1 MKYLI
6 FYLGACLMGLA
17 SLVSMLAIYSSN
29 KRVLRDLKNPRET
42 KDKWLSGFIQ
52 EYQKLLKDKIEIH
65 NPSVYV
71 TKRMRGRKIALWNIR
86 QIKGISWGN
95 FLLSFFFV
103 GVEIVLLRQGENIME
118 PVLFP
123 GSEMPLM
130 SLTVFTGI
138 GMGIVLLLVRLLAG
152 TGYQEEELET
162 NLLDYVENCQKEPAK
177 IISIEEGK
185 AAGSREIRDNKRKER
200 QSSEKKEKAAR
211 QMEQGILE
219 AAATD
224 SRYSHLLNKEEEEI
238 VKDVVKEFLT

>member
-86 QIKGISWGN
+86 QIKGISWGT
-95 FLLSFFFV
+95 FLLSFSLWEWSLYFCV
-103 GVEIVLLRQGENIME
+103 RERISWS
-118 PVLFP
+118 LFCFR
-123 GSEMPLM
+123 EVKCPL
-130 SLTVFTGI
+130 
-138 GMGIVLLLVRLLAG
+138 
-152 TGYQEEELET
+152 
-162 NLLDYVENCQKEPAK
+162 
-177 IISIEEGK
+177 
-185 AAGSREIRDNKRKER
+185 
-200 QSSEKKEKAAR
+200 
-211 QMEQGILE
+211 
-219 AAATD
+219 
-224 SRYSHLLNKEEEEI
+224 
-238 VKDVVKEFLT
+238 

>member
-6 FYLGACLMGLA
+6 FYLGACLMGLV
-17 SLVSMLAIYSSN
+17 SLASMLAIYSSN
-29 KRVLRDLKNPRET
+29 KRVLRDLRNPRET

-71 TKRMRGRKIALWNIR
+71 TRRMRGRKIALWNIR
-86 QIKGISWGN
+86 QMKGISWGT

-103 GVEIVLLRQGENIME
+103 AAEILLLRQGETIME
-118 PVLFP
+118 PVLLP
-123 GSEMPLM
+123 GSELPLM

-138 GMGIVLLLVRLLAG
+138 GMGIVLLLVRLLVG

-177 IISIEEGK
+177 IISLEEAK
-185 AAGSREIRDNKRKER
+185 AAGNKESRESRKKER
-200 QSSEKKEKAAR
+200 QSNEKKEKAAR
-211 QMEQGILE
+211 QIEQGILE